1 MSTEYLAKLFSLEG
15 KVAVVTGGTGVLGGA
30 MAHGLAG
37 AGAQVGIIGRRR
49 ELGET
54 VVKQIESAGGQAIAL
69 PADVL
74 DGKQLEAVRDMAL
87 AQWGHIDILVNAAG
101 GNIPDAIIMPNQS
114 FADMPRAAFEQVMG
128 LNLTGTV
135 LPSQIFGAVMAG
147 QRQGV
152 IINISSLAAT
162 RALTRVVGYAAAKAG
177 VENFTRW
184 LAVEMAQKYGE
195 GLRVNAIAPGFFLG
209 EQNRRML
216 VNEDNSLT
224 PRGQTII
231 GNTPMGR
238 FGEPS
243 ELVSTLVWLCS
254 AGARFVTGIVV
265 EVDGGFSAF
274 SGV

>member
-1 MSTEYLAKLFSLEG
+1 MS
-15 KVAVVTGGTGVLGGA
+15 
-30 MAHGLAG
+30 
-37 AGAQVGIIGRRR
+37 
-49 ELGET
+49 
-54 VVKQIESAGGQAIAL
+54 
-69 PADVL
+69 
-74 DGKQLEAVRDMAL
+74 KQLKGVRDAVL
-87 AQWGHIDILVNAAG
+87 ATWGHIDILVNAAG
-101 GNIPDAIIMPNQS
+101 GNIPDAIIMPNQA

-135 LPSQIFGAVMAG
+135 LPSQIFGAVMAA

-152 IINISSLAAT
+152 IINISSLAAA

-177 VENFTRW
+177 VENLTRW

-231 GNTPMGR
+231 SNTPMGR

-243 ELVSTLVWLCS
+243 ELVSTLVWMCS
-254 AGARFVTGIVV
+254 AGARFVTGVV
-265 EVDGGFSAF
+265 VR
-274 SGV
+274 